1 MIDKVLRLSSKPDP
15 PGKLFIKSTA
25 HFLLDIA
32 LGIKSHFNLLF
43 REYFSWRVENNSIV
57 LFCDSFMYSLEA
69 DEQ

>member
-15 PGKLFIKSTA
+15 TGKLFIKSTA
-25 HFLLDIA
+25 HFFPDIE

-43 REYFSWRVENNSIV
+43 LEYFHWRVENNSIV
-57 LFCDSFMYSLEA
+57 LFCDSFMCSVEA